1 MSYFSESRAQEVI
14 EDFLTDLRRTVRER
28 SLKESHLPP
37 WIVAARVRVGWI
49 SDSLVSVFEAAIEGD
64 SYQILGAVHADTVV
78 LMNTEDS
85 IPSGASLKA
94 LKTEPLVI
102 LSGTRTDTI
111 INMVGERPAVFDC
124 GYAGYHGPRALCDL
138 FFQHKPKGRE
148 ADPIMSCFVPFAL
161 YLHRR
166 DVSEP
171 GRVWALCQ
179 QHLMN
184 HLVQI
189 HDSAEGDSYEHQHG
203 PRMALFVTKKSDVI
217 VLGKDSV
224 PELYELREV
233 QSHLQKKGYNAQ
245 LVKDIPDISEM
256 SNEEKVRFWGLACR
270 FCVMVDRIPAGHVA
284 EYMILREQRSILV
297 VLRPDKSG
305 STYMIG
311 DDTLVD
317 VNHIRIFSFDR
328 TPLDM
333 LDEAIEWAEKTAQE
347 RAKAYDAAYP
357 WRHKQM

>member
-1 MSYFSESRAQEVI
+1 VGRLTLENE
-14 EDFLTDLRRTVRER
+14 FLKRGLQHSLNQSHRNGR
-28 SLKESHLPP
+28 SSPGLS
-37 WIVAARVRVGWI
+37 
-49 SDSLVSVFEAAIEGD
+49 
-64 SYQILGAVHADTVV
+64 
-78 LMNTEDS
+78 
-85 IPSGASLKA
+85 PSS
-94 LKTEPLVI
+94 
-102 LSGTRTDTI
+102 
-111 INMVGERPAVFDC
+111 
-124 GYAGYHGPRALCDL
+124 
-138 FFQHKPKGRE
+138 
-148 ADPIMSCFVPFAL
+148 
-161 YLHRR
+161 
-166 DVSEP
+166 
-171 GRVWALCQ
+171 
-179 QHLMN
+179 
-184 HLVQI
+184 
-189 HDSAEGDSYEHQHG
+189 
-203 PRMALFVTKKSDVI
+203 I

-224 PELYELREV
+224 PELHELREV

-297 VLRPDKSG
+297 VLRPVKSG

-311 DDTLVD
+311 DDALVD

-357 WRHKQM
+357 WRHKQMQSSTGKPVELCPSGY